1 MFYFLQVLLQ
11 ILSSL
16 DKAYSA
22 RHEAQLE
29 AARADLLSSSSSFQV
44 VADEVREAQEATSKK
59 WDKEMKSLKEQL
71 STNQKRTP
79 HRDGPEPVA
88 LAFTPFRRSP
98 HTSSCSI

>member
-79 HRDGPEPVA
+79 RRDGPPDA
-88 LAFTPFRRSP
+88 CGPSLDTLSP
-98 HTSSCSI
+98 